1 MIEEKKA
8 TGIQSSVR
16 YGFSTVQEELGKL
29 SQAESD
35 GYFVKHSIVKW
46 LKKRI
51 KK

>member
-1 MIEEKKA
+1 MTEEKKA

-16 YGFSTVQEELGKL
+16 YGFSTVTEELEKL
-29 SQAESD
+29 SLAESD
-35 GYFVKHSIVKW
+35 GYFVKPSIVKW